1 LVSWKSNEYFDL
13 FILYRITSE
22 LRQLIKQR
30 NKLQAQILNG
40 DANADIEKK
49 FKKMRNK
56 ICKHAKTLKGNI

>member
-1 LVSWKSNEYFDL
+1 NDDGLRDITKSSLNEKPW
-13 FILYRITSE
+13 ITSE

-40 DANADIEKK
+40 DTNAEIEKK

-56 ICKHAKTLKGNI
+56 I

>member
-1 LVSWKSNEYFDL
+1 MNNSSFR
-13 FILYRITSE
+13 FICYYRITSE

-40 DANADIEKK
+40 DTNADIEKK